1 MPLIKTIAKYIFY
14 MEEFGTFQRLPTYP
28 KIRMEILAFP
38 GLDPACHSGLIMY
51 PTALLT
57 GQQLPT
63 PPYIVNSTSFKN
75 LIQSLFPHRNS
86 FLASQPNHFALAYNL
101 EQDNLLKSFVTYTY
115 VIFLSLSHFK
125 LAVWPFC
132 SFLRYQ
138 VLQSREQKHLVFAS
152 SLSPLKR

>member
-14 MEEFGTFQRLPTYP
+14 MEEFGTFQWLPTYP

-51 PTALLT
+51 PSALLT

-63 PPYIVNSTSFKN
+63 PPYTVNSTSLKN

-115 VIFLSLSHFK
+115 VIFLSH
-125 LAVWPFC
+125 V
-132 SFLRYQ
+132 
-138 VLQSREQKHLVFAS
+138 S
-152 SLSPLKR
+152 SLQFGLFVLPCVIKFCKAGSKSILSLPAV